1 LSFWYRVAVKII
13 VNPAAAGGR
22 LGREWSRRSPVL
34 RELGLDGEVVFT
46 ERPWHAIELAERA
59 VRDGHQRV
67 VAVGGDGTVNQTASG
82 LCRVGGGTLC
92 IVPLGTGNDAARTL
106 GVPLGWREAAAA
118 ALDGSVR
125 EVDMIRLGD
134 HLVLNAIG
142 VGLLGD
148 ISSRATRIKIVRGLV
163 AYLATALV
171 SLVRFESPEVVLRTP
186 DHHYE
191 GAMTVLA
198 VHGGPTS
205 GGGFTLAPR
214 AVPDDGLLDATLV
227 PGIGPLGRVPRLLAA
242 MKGTLG
248 EMEGT
253 VELQAPWLELEFD
266 RPLPMHVDGDEAVL
280 EPPLARFEVVP
291 KALRVA
297 VPKGQ

>member
-1 LSFWYRVAVKII
+1 MKII

-22 LGREWSRRSPVL
+22 LGREWSRRELAL
-34 RELGLDGEVVFT
+34 RDLGLDGEVLFT
-46 ERPWHAIELAERA
+46 ERPWHAIELAEQA

-67 VAVGGDGTVNQTASG
+67 VAVGGDGTVNQVAGG
-82 LCRVGGGTLC
+82 LCRAGGGTLC
-92 IVPLGTGNDAARTL
+92 IIPLGTGNDAARTL
-106 GVPLGWREAAAA
+106 GIPLQWREAVGVV
-118 ALDGSVR
+118 LDGDRR
-125 EVDMIRLGD
+125 EVDMIRIGE
-134 HLVLNAIG
+134 HLVFNAIG

-148 ISSRATRIKIVRGLV
+148 ISARAARIKLVRGLV
-163 AYLATALV
+163 AYLVTAV
-171 SLVRFESPEVVLRTP
+171 ASMIRFESPQVTLETP

-191 GAMTVLA
+191 GAMTILA

-205 GGGFTLAPR
+205 GGGFNLAPR

-248 EMEGT
+248 TMKGT
-253 VELQAPWLELEFD
+253 VELQAPWLELHFD
-266 RPLPMHVDGDEAVL
+266 RPLPMHVDGDDAVL
-280 EPPLARFEVVP
+280 EPPVARFEVIP

-297 VPKGQ
+297 VPRQR